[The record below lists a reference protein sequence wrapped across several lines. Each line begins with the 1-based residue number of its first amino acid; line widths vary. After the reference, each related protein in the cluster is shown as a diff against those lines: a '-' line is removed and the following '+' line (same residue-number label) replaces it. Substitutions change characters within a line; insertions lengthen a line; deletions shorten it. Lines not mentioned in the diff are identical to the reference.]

1 VSSPHGRPAV
11 RPRLRSSLRALHGG
25 NRQGRRIAAHGLA
38 RRDRGRGRHGERIVR
53 SGRCRLLR
61 HGLGFR
67 CGRLR
72 PCGRFGRRD
81 RGRRGRLRLLGSR
94 RRHRSRVGG
103 RRRRRRG
110 PRRRGRRGPRCHG
123 RRRRRRRCRPR
134 REEPLRVEVAVRV
147 ARQPDAEVDV
157 GHGPLRLTGHSER
170 SDRVTFTRRG
180 VPLHREGAEVDERDR
195 VAVLG
200 ADRDGE
206 AVRRHRAGKRDR
218 A

>member
-1 VSSPHGRPAV
+1 VSSPHGRPAE
-11 RPRLRSSLRALHGG
+11 RPRLRSSLRPLHGG
-25 NRQGRRIAAHGLA
+25 NRQGRRIAAHGHA
-38 RRDRGRGRHGERIVR
+38 RRDRGRGRHDERIVR
-53 SGRCRLLR
+53 SGRCRLLWD
-61 HGLGFR
+61 GLGFR

-81 RGRRGRLRLLGSR
+81 RVRRGRLRLLGGR

-103 RRRRRRG
+103 RL
-110 PRRRGRRGPRCHG
+110 RGRRGPRCRG

-147 ARQPDAEVDV
+147 ARQADAEVDV
-157 GHGPLRLTGHSER
+157 GKRPLRLTGRSER
-170 SDRVTFTRRG
+170 SDRVTFTCRG
-180 VPLHREGAEVDERDR
+180 VPLHREGAEMDERDR